1 LRPYQSAL
9 ILRTFAGAF
18 KFIKDIKPYETDA
31 PLPPSPYPSTVLAIT
46 AAAVSFLSK
55 QPGFMSHSDKVERA
69 LQLTI
74 NNDYDFAT
82 NKPIAKSDPRDP
94 KRKPTKAMFTF
105 SETIW
110 EPRIAFYLEKGVM
123 NLKPKDWE
131 RIMAAAAQYSGALK
145 PLSSKSKGKQRMPV
159 MEEELQLQ
167 WESDSDTE

>member
-1 LRPYQSAL
+1 
-9 ILRTFAGAF
+9 
-18 KFIKDIKPYETDA
+18 
-31 PLPPSPYPSTVLAIT
+31 
-46 AAAVSFLSK
+46 
-55 QPGFMSHSDKVERA
+55 

-74 NNDYDFAT
+74 NDDYNFAT
-82 NKPIAKSDPRDP
+82 NKLITKSDPRDP

-145 PLSSKSKGKQRMPV
+145 PLSSKSKGKQCMPV